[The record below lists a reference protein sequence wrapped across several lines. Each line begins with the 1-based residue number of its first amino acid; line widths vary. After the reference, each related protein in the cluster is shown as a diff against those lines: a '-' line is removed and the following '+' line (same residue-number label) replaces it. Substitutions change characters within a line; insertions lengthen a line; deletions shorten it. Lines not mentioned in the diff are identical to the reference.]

1 MEAMSLFAAGTSYTL
16 RILERDGTT
25 STVRCRSSQTLL
37 GALAAA
43 GRKLIVVGCENGGCG
58 VCKVQ
63 IVEGTWAVSRPMSCA
78 HVSEEEQQ
86 RGKVLACRVKATSD
100 ITLRILGKETSQACP
115 D

>member
-1 MEAMSLFAAGTSYTL
+1 MSLFTAGTCYTL
-16 RILERDGTT
+16 RILEGDGSV
-25 STVRCRSSQTLL
+25 STVKCRASQTLL

-43 GRKLIVVGCENGGCG
+43 GRRLIVVGCENGGCG

-63 IVEGTWAVSRPMSCA
+63 IVEGTWAVTRPMSCA

-86 RGKVLACRVKATSD
+86 HGKVLACRVKATSD
-100 ITLRILGKETSQACP
+100 ITLRIIGKETTHSCA